1 MELLLAVVAS
11 SAGIQDRVGARAL
24 LSRLFLHFE
33 CLKTLFADGGYT
45 GTLIGWA
52 LGMFGMEH
60 AGDQTPSAAWF

>member
-1 MELLLAVVAS
+1 MGLLLAVVAS

-45 GTLIGWA
+45 GTLIG
-52 LGMFGMEH
+52 
-60 AGDQTPSAAWF
+60 